1 MTTTDIETPSTDT
14 AAPAGLT
21 YIALVANF
29 TDTTLNMENLQSGNQ
44 ESTPPKGLRR
54 QYDFWIPWC
63 QSEADYTD
71 KNRRIVIAAG
81 GKNIFWIWEN
91 SNKLYYNRD
100 NKFSSGKVIDGDN
113 DNDKTYKAISMRQN
127 ANGDFEM
134 AIVSVKH
141 S

>member
-1 MTTTDIETPSTDT
+1 MTTIDIETPATDT
-14 AAPAGLT
+14 TASPVGLT

-29 TDTTLNMENLQSGNQ
+29 TDKTLNMENLQSGNQ
-44 ESTPPKGLRR
+44 ESAPPKALRR

-63 QSEADYTD
+63 QNEDDY
-71 KNRRIVIAAG
+71 KKRKIVVAAG
-81 GKNIFWIWEN
+81 GTNIFWIWET

-100 NKFSSGKVIDGDN
+100 DKFSSGQVIDGDHEN
-113 DNDKTYKAISMRQN
+113 DGKYKAISMHQN
-127 ANGDFEM
+127 ANGGFEM